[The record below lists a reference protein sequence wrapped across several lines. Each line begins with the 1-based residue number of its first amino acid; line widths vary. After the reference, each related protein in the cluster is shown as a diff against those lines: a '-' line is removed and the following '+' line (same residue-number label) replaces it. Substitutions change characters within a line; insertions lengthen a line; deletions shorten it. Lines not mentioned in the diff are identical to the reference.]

1 MKYAHVCIVPC
12 MSKPLT
18 TADAAALLGVT
29 RWRVNALIRD
39 GRLKAMRVGQ
49 IFLIEERDLKAVAE
63 RTPGRPPKVKVEATN
78 GQATPTKKRAAK
90 ASAKKGGK

>member
-1 MKYAHVCIVPC
+1 MKYALACIVLC

-49 IFLIEERDLKAVAE
+49 IFLIEERDLKAVE
-63 RTPGRPPKVKVEATN
+63 NRTPGRPPKAKPETDTPPATN
-78 GQATPTKKRAAK
+78 GTRKRTTTKKSSK
-90 ASAKKGGK
+90 

>member
-1 MKYAHVCIVPC
+1 

-63 RTPGRPPKVKVEATN
+63 RTPGRPPKVKAEVSPN
-78 GQATPTKKRAAK
+78 GEKPKRATKKGVRK
-90 ASAKKGGK
+90 